1 MFAFYF
7 RTDHAYHQYNSNPRS
22 NSWLF
27 LLPILACIDE
37 CPATAI
43 VSADESPL
51 INGEYTYVKPDR
63 CIECVDA
70 AVPKCAD
77 VCPTE
82 GCIVWDMPYNAE
94 YNDYYVLSDRYVIRE
109 HKKKGLMSPDVSP
122 MPWREGITMEQR
134 EMNVS
139 VGLTLKLY
147 N

>member
-1 MFAFYF
+1 MAVLI
-7 RTDHAYHQYNSNPRS
+7 TDSCINCD
-22 NSWLF
+22 
-27 LLPILACIDE
+27 ACIDE

-51 INGEYTYVKPDR
+51 SDGEYAYVKPEK

-82 GCIVWDMPYNAE
+82 GCIVWDMPYIE
-94 YNDYYVLSDRYVIRE
+94 TYDDYFVQSNDYVIRV
-109 HKKKGLMSPDVSP
+109 HKKKGLLSPLAAP
-122 MPWREGITMEQR
+122 RPFRESIPVEDR
-134 EMNVS
+134 AAHVS
-139 VGLTLKLY
+139 VGETLKLY